1 MSPLNA
7 KLNIEKE
14 DDDNKS
20 KSAKFEQFST
30 AKPLTTDLL
39 LSPALPPQP
48 AFPELISPEPQLQST
63 NYEKYRHQTDERIS
77 RGISRAEMAALM
89 QYTARSPPYRPARS
103 SSTYIQMWPCG
114 RVKKSTAVC
123 ILLILITVFVG
134 ISIFKKLI
142 NTKFPRAYTVP
153 SSRELAYRREFV
165 RNMTASAFGAY
176 QKYAW
181 GHPELRPVSRRPF
194 TDVHHPLPGLTILA
208 SMSTLW
214 VMGLEREWAAG
225 KEWISAHLLP
235 LFQNHQGR
243 LDCSDT
249 IESAIGGLLSAYAL
263 SGEKVFFDRA
273 LQVFQNMPEDLFRVF
288 PVGYLPQYYHAAAN
302 RTVPLKGNYSKKEVN
317 VDFQQPELIYL
328 ANLTGTWSEGGE
340 QSSSSGEQW
349 LSWWLA
355 TARATVV
362 NSVDGVSLRGFHAH
376 KILAKNGDDWL
387 EQVTWRPL
395 DFAFYQNMLLSYEQ
409 LGGWDSWLLEKFGEA
424 VHNTGKRGQF
434 AVVHAGNEG
443 HKKKKKD
450 DEEWSRLR
458 EDNDLLYVRDFND
471 NDLRYWNRMSYQ
483 SCRLGGQFALSAV
496 ANFRR
501 DISEK
506 HLKVSVLD
514 HFHSQ
519 FQSNS
524 AAANKKKESKWFSQG
539 KVHLALAHFIT
550 KTCYQQ
556 ASATKTNLL
565 PETFWRDGV
574 YSSFVNLK

>member
-48 AFPELISPEPQLQST
+48 AFPELISPEPQLHST

-134 ISIFKKLI
+134 ISIFKKLT

-288 PVGYLPQYYHAAAN
+288 PAGYLPQYYHAAAN

-376 KILAKNGDDWL
+376 KILAKNGDHWL
-387 EQVTWRPL
+387 EQITWRPL

-434 AVVHAGNEG
+434 AVVHARIEG
-443 HKKKKKD
+443 HKKNKKD

-519 FQSNS
+519 SQSNS
-524 AAANKKKESKWFSQG
+524 AAANKKKK
-539 KVHLALAHFIT
+539 
-550 KTCYQQ
+550 
-556 ASATKTNLL
+556 ASGFPKARCTL
-565 PETFWRDGV
+565 PLPTSSLKRAISRRAPPKPIFFRKLFGV
-574 YSSFVNLK
+574 TEFTLPL